1 MALSTPSNAEPS
13 VLPSIG
19 PRMSIDQQPSYGPES
34 TPHGI
39 YGAMMTCLGSFL
51 GTCGSIPG
59 CFCCP
64 NPYKQVAQGYVGMV
78 SRFGK
83 FYKSVDP
90 GLTRINP
97 MTESLQKVDIK
108 IQIAEIPKQ
117 AIMTKDNVSVQIDSV
132 LYWHIIDPYQA
143 LYGINDVKKA
153 LIERTQTTL
162 RHILG
167 ARVLQD
173 CIENR
178 EAISFEIAEV
188 IEPAA
193 KTWGIKVESI
203 LIKDIQFSRELQ
215 ESLSSAAQ
223 QKRIG
228 ESKVI
233 AAQAEVQAAQLM
245 REAANVLA
253 TPAAMQLRY
262 LETMTQM
269 AKQSGS
275 RVIFMPYTPESG
287 GSSRFGVQDAM
298 VYGQMSQSQE

>member
-1 MALSTPSNAEPS
+1 MTEPAILNYPP
-13 VLPSIG
+13 VG
-19 PRMSIDQQPSYGPES
+19 PRMSLGQHGMQPSYAVEYGPEP
-34 TPHGI
+34 TPHGV
-39 YGAMMTCLGSFL
+39 YGNMMSCLGSL
-51 GTCGSIPG
+51 IGTFGSIPC

-64 NPYKQVAQGYVGMV
+64 NPYKQVSQGYVGMV

-97 MTESLQKVDIK
+97 MTESLHKLDIK

-117 AIMTKDNVSVQIDSV
+117 AIMTKDNVNVQIDSV

-143 LYGINDVKKA
+143 LYGVTDVKKA

-262 LETMTQM
+262 LETMAQM

-275 RVIFMPYTPESG
+275 RVIFMPYTPENG

-298 VYGQMSQSQE
+298 VYGQMAHE